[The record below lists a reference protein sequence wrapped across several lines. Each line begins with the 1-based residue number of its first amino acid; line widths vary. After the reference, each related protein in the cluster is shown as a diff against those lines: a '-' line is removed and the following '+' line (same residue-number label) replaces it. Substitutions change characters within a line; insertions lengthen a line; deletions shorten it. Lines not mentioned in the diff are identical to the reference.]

1 MSHLTPEAKVKLST
15 TIRALRDRLLS
26 DLHNGLDSTYR
37 LSIPLEKAGLAEEQR
52 AKRQW
57 LEQWLDEQARAE
69 GKSKKEKA
77 QVRERHRLAA
87 EKLAAAT
94 LLNRIVAI
102 KQMEAH
108 GLIKPAL
115 VTGGWQSPGYRELR
129 DFATDL
135 LKDETE
141 GFGTLLQLL
150 YDELALELPG
160 LFGDVG
166 IVGLI
171 PIPAST
177 LRAVIEALDHPELKD
192 AWLDDTTLGWV
203 YQYWIDILTALE
215 GR

>member
-1 MSHLTPEAKVKLST
+1 
-15 TIRALRDRLLS
+15 LRDRLLT

-37 LSIPLEKAGLAEEQR
+37 LSSPLEKAGLAEEQYR
-52 AKRQW
+52 KWQR

-69 GKSKKEKA
+69 GKKEAKVQA
-77 QVRERHRLAA
+77 RERHRLAA

-108 GLIKPAL
+108 GRILPTL

-135 LKDETE
+135 VKDETE

-150 YDELALELPG
+150 YDELAQELP
-160 LFGDVG
+160 DAG
-166 IVGLI
+166 ISEV
-171 PIPAST
+171 T
-177 LRAVIEALDHPELKD
+177 
-192 AWLDDTTLGWV
+192 
-203 YQYWIDILTALE
+203 QN
-215 GR
+215 